1 MRGGDSFAKLRK
13 MEIHNPGDYS
23 AADAFALAMLLMM
36 MLSMGM
42 IALLFYTI
50 RRSAQKRNTA
60 VDDLLE
66 EVTRDSKEEP
76 AATPGKPTLEA
87 WEKEP
92 DWWKKS
98 K

>member
-1 MRGGDSFAKLRK
+1 MLAQ

-23 AADAFALAMLLMM
+23 AVDAFALAMLLMM
-36 MLSMGM
+36 LLSMGV

-50 RRSAQKRNTA
+50 RRSAQRRNTQ
-60 VDDLLE
+60 VDDLIE
-66 EVTRDSKEEP
+66 EVARDVQETKQEP
-76 AATPGKPTLEA
+76 AASPGKAILEA

-98 K
+98 